1 MPYRSPL
8 LDVPGS
14 IPPPDDHPE
23 AGVPWHWGDPF
34 AEQRTASRGV
44 VVIDRS
50 HREFLAVSG
59 EERLSWLHLVISQ
72 HVTELAE
79 GSGTEALVLDS
90 QGRVETHM
98 VLAHLDGTVYL
109 DTDPGPSVTSALPK
123 GGPQTLREYLEAMK
137 FWSKVDIRDA
147 TAEFALLT
155 VLGPDA
161 ERVLSAAGVEVGP
174 EPYAVA
180 ALEGHA
186 GFARRMPWPG
196 RSSVDLAVP
205 RSELVAWWKRL
216 TDAGARAAGS
226 WVFEALRVESL
237 RPRLGVDTDERTI
250 PHEVNWV
257 GSAAHVAKGCYRGQ
271 ETVSK
276 VHNVGRPPRNLLL
289 LHLDG
294 SPELRPEPGDPVLLD
309 GRTVGRVGTVI
320 QHHELGPIALAL
332 VKRSTPVDA
341 ELLTGSE
348 DNLVQ
353 AAIDPDSVPSEQ
365 PAPGRA
371 AAAQLRG

>member
-72 HVTELAE
+72 HVTELA
-79 GSGTEALVLDS
+79 GGTGTEALVLDS

-98 VLAHLDGTVYL
+98 VLAHLDGTVWL

-123 GGPQTLREYLEAMK
+123 GGAQTLREYLEAMK

-147 TAEFALLT
+147 TGELALLT

-161 ERVLSAAGVEVGP
+161 ERVLSAVGVEVGP

-180 ALEGHA
+180 ALPGG

-196 RSSVDLAVP
+196 RFSVDLAVP
-205 RSELVAWWKRL
+205 RGELADWWHRL

-226 WVFEALRVESL
+226 WTFEALRAESL
-237 RPRLGVDTDERTI
+237 RPRLGIDTDERTI
-250 PHEVNWV
+250 PHEVGWV

-294 SPELRPEPGDPVLLD
+294 SPEVRPETGDPVLLD
-309 GRTVGRVGTVI
+309 GRTVGRIGTVI

-332 VKRSTPVDA
+332 VKRSTPVGA
-341 ELLTGSE
+341 ELLTGTE

-353 AAIDPDSVPSEQ
+353 AAIDPDSVPAEL
-365 PAPGRA
+365 PAPGRT

>member
-14 IPPPDDHPE
+14 IAAPDNHPE

-44 VVIDRS
+44 VVVDRS

-109 DTDPGPSVTSALPK
+109 DTDPGTSVTSALPK

-147 TAEFALLT
+147 TGELALLT

-161 ERVLSAAGVEVGP
+161 ERVLSAVGVEVGT

-180 ALEGHA
+180 ALPGG

-196 RSSVDLAVP
+196 RFSVDLAVP
-205 RSELVAWWKRL
+205 RDALVDWWKKL

-226 WVFEALRVESL
+226 WVFDALRVESV
-237 RPRLGVDTDERTI
+237 RPRLGVDTDDRTI
-250 PHEVNWV
+250 PHEVGWV

-294 SPELRPEPGDPVLLD
+294 SPEVTPETGDPVLLD
-309 GRTVGRVGTVI
+309 GRTVGRIGTVI

-332 VKRSTPVDA
+332 VKRSTPVGA